1 MPIAICMRMLLLV
14 LCCSLS
20 CCVFILISFVFFRF
34 LTACFWQ
41 NKNTYKERKKERRK
55 EGRKEHWQN
64 MKACRHTVR
73 LAALNHSNRIR
84 GWTVNFTAPP
94 LMAVLSDAVK
104 LSSIGCKHTVNRLLH
119 EKPVSDEDLCVEK
132 HSFVGQMLRPK
143 KYNTVAYLVQHP
155 LIQIQSG
162 LSAFCTPKRLVEMF
176 SYRDWSSSRSKCV
189 YFCHKCKTGQT

>member
-20 CCVFILISFVFFRF
+20 CCVFLLISFVFFFRF

-41 NKNTYKERKKERRK
+41 NKDTYEERKKERRK

-84 GWTVNFTAPP
+84 G
-94 LMAVLSDAVK
+94 
-104 LSSIGCKHTVNRLLH
+104 
-119 EKPVSDEDLCVEK
+119 
-132 HSFVGQMLRPK
+132 
-143 KYNTVAYLVQHP
+143 
-155 LIQIQSG
+155 
-162 LSAFCTPKRLVEMF
+162 
-176 SYRDWSSSRSKCV
+176 
-189 YFCHKCKTGQT
+189 